1 MNALW
6 LENQTLSYRTDVPVP
21 APGPA
26 EALVRVRLAGIC
38 STDLELARGYYPY
51 TGIIG
56 HEFVGEV
63 TQAED
68 DLWMGMRVVGE
79 INAACGECAACRA
92 GHFTHCERRNVLGIR
107 DRHGA
112 FAEYLTLPLANL
124 HPVPDAIPDGAA
136 VFTEP
141 LAAALEILQQVH
153 ICPTDRVLVLGAGRL
168 GQLVAQ
174 VLALTGCDL
183 RVIARH
189 PQQRQ
194 LLAARHIPAVSLE
207 DVPHRSMDVVVE
219 ATGTPEGFAQARQAV
234 RPRGTL
240 VLKST
245 YAGQMTAD
253 FSSLVVD
260 EINLVGSRCGPFAPA
275 LRLLASG
282 RVDVLPLIAGRYAL
296 KDGIAAM
303 QQAAMSGVLKIF
315 LMPGNETSGV

>member
-6 LENQTLSYRTDVPVP
+6 LENQTLSFRSDIPVPVP
-21 APGPA
+21 GPG

-38 STDLELARGYYPY
+38 STDLELVRGYYPY

-63 TQAED
+63 VQAED
-68 DLWMGMRVVGE
+68 DLWVGMRVVGE
-79 INAACGECAACRA
+79 INAVCGECAACRA
-92 GHFTHCERRNVLGIR
+92 GRPTHCEQRNVLGIHA
-107 DRHGA
+107 RHGA
-112 FAEYLTLPLANL
+112 FAEYLTLPLENL

-136 VFTEP
+136 VFVEP

-153 ICPTDRVLVLGAGRL
+153 IRPTDRVLVLGAGRL

-183 RVIARH
+183 RVVARH

-194 LLAARHIPAVSLE
+194 LLTAQHISALAIH
-207 DVPHRSMDVVVE
+207 DVPPRSMDVVID
-219 ATGTPEGFAQARQAV
+219 ATGTPDGFAQARQAL

-240 VLKST
+240 VMKST
-245 YAGQMTAD
+245 YAGQLTAD
-253 FSSLVVD
+253 FSSMVVD
-260 EINLVGSRCGPFAPA
+260 EITLVGSRCGPFAPA

-282 RVDVLPLIAGRYAL
+282 RVSVLPLIAGRYAL
-296 KDGIAAM
+296 KDGLLAM
-303 QQAAMSGVLKIF
+303 QQAAQAGTMKI
-315 LMPGNETSGV
+315 LLIPGDTYSA

>member
-1 MNALW
+1 MNTLW
-6 LENQTLSYRTDVPVP
+6 LENQTLSYRTDLPVP
-21 APGPA
+21 TPGRG

-38 STDLELARGYYPY
+38 ATDLELLRGYYPY
-51 TGIIG
+51 TGTIG

-63 TQAED
+63 AQAED
-68 DLWMGMRVVGE
+68 DLWLGMRVVGE
-79 INAACGECAACRA
+79 INAACGECATCRA
-92 GHFTHCERRNVLGIR
+92 GRPTHCERRSVLGIVN
-107 DRHGA
+107 HAGA
-112 FAEYLTLPLANL
+112 FAEYLTLPLTNL
-124 HPVPDAIPDGAA
+124 HPVPDAVPDGAA

-153 ICPTDRVLVLGAGRL
+153 IRPTDRVLVLGAGRL

-183 RVIARH
+183 CVAARH
-189 PQQRQ
+189 PQQRA
-194 LLAARHIPAVSLE
+194 LLAARHIQTVNSA
-207 DVPHRSMDVVVE
+207 DVPPRSMDVVVE
-219 ATGTPEGFAQARQAV
+219 ASGAPEGFAQARQAV

-245 YAGQMTAD
+245 YAGQLTAD

-260 EINLVGSRCGPFAPA
+260 EITLVGSRCGPFAPA

-296 KDGIAAM
+296 QDGLAAM
-303 QQAAMSGVLKIF
+303 QQAARPGVLKVL
-315 LMPGNETSGV
+315 LMPGN